1 MGIKVQYVGARS
13 YTEFRLGNKVVGF
26 GHGEIQEM
34 DDSTIPV
41 FRSLVDNGS
50 TMWKIIDDAPSK
62 TKAMKEAIEPTVVE
76 EIVEEPV
83 VEAEAEAEAEE
94 SSDVDYDS
102 MKRAELMA
110 LCKEQGIAT
119 KNTYTKAKLIEL
131 LTA

>member
-62 TKAMKEAIEPTVVE
+62 TEAMKEAIEPTVVE

-83 VEAEAEAEAEE
+83 VEAEAEE

-102 MKRAELMA
+102 MTRAQLMA
-110 LCKEQGIAT
+110 LAKERGHTT
-119 KNTYTKAKLIEL
+119 KNTMKKADLIEL
-131 LTA
+131 LSA

>member
-34 DDSTIPV
+34 DDSATPV

-62 TKAMKEAIEPTVVE
+62 TEAMKEAIEPTVVE

-83 VEAEAEAEAEE
+83 VEAEAEE

-102 MKRAELMA
+102 MTRAQLMA
-110 LCKEQGIAT
+110 LAKERGHKT
-119 KNTYTKAKLIEL
+119 KNTMKKADLIEL
-131 LTA
+131 LSA

>member
-34 DDSTIPV
+34 DDAAEPLV
-41 FRSLVDNGS
+41 RSLVENGS

-83 VEAEAEAEAEE
+83 VEAEAEAEE

>member
-62 TKAMKEAIEPTVVE
+62 TAAMKEAIEPTVVE

-83 VEAEAEAEAEE
+83 VEAEAEE

-102 MKRAELMA
+102 MTRAQLMA
-110 LCKEQGIAT
+110 LAKERGHTT
-119 KNTYTKAKLIEL
+119 KNTMKKADLIEL
-131 LTA
+131 LSA

>member
-62 TKAMKEAIEPTVVE
+62 TEAMKEAIEPTVVE

-83 VEAEAEAEAEE
+83 VEAEAEAEE

-102 MKRAELMA
+102 MTRAQLMA
-110 LCKEQGIAT
+110 LAKERGHTT
-119 KNTYTKAKLIEL
+119 KNTMKKADLIEL
-131 LTA
+131 LSA

>member
-34 DDSTIPV
+34 DDAAEPLV
-41 FRSLVDNGS
+41 RSLVENGS

-83 VEAEAEAEAEE
+83 VEAEAEE

>member
-34 DDSTIPV
+34 DDAAEPLV
-41 FRSLVDNGS
+41 RSLVENGS

-62 TKAMKEAIEPTVVE
+62 TEAMKEAIEPTVVE
-76 EIVEEPV
+76 IVEEPV
-83 VEAEAEAEAEE
+83 EAETVAEE
-94 SSDVDYDS
+94 SSDVDYAS

>member
-1 MGIKVQYVGARS
+1 
-13 YTEFRLGNKVVGF
+13 
-26 GHGEIQEM
+26 
-34 DDSTIPV
+34 
-41 FRSLVDNGS
+41 
-50 TMWKIIDDAPSK
+50 MWKIIDDAPSK

-83 VEAEAEAEAEE
+83 VEAEAEE

-110 LCKEQGIAT
+110 LCKDQGIAT

>member
-26 GHGEIQEM
+26 GHGEIQEL
-34 DDSTIPV
+34 DDVAIPV
-41 FRSLVDNGS
+41 VRSLVDNGS
-50 TMWKIIDDAPSK
+50 TMWKIIDDATSK
-62 TKAMKEAIEPTVVE
+62 SKAMKEAIEPTVVE

-83 VEAEAEAEAEE
+83 VEAEE
-94 SSDVDYDS
+94 SSDVDYGS

-119 KNTYTKAKLIEL
+119 KNTFTKAKLIEL

>member
-34 DDSTIPV
+34 DDSAIPV

-62 TKAMKEAIEPTVVE
+62 TAAMKEAIEPTVVE

-83 VEAEAEAEAEE
+83 VEAEAEE

>member
-50 TMWKIIDDAPSK
+50 TMWKS
-62 TKAMKEAIEPTVVE
+62 
-76 EIVEEPV
+76 
-83 VEAEAEAEAEE
+83 
-94 SSDVDYDS
+94 
-102 MKRAELMA
+102 
-110 LCKEQGIAT
+110 
-119 KNTYTKAKLIEL
+119 
-131 LTA
+131 LTMHPQRRKP